1 MKKQKINIFKLYKKA
16 KELPESKV
24 SCINFDIT
32 KKRRKKMI
40 PIKEEEHNQ
49 RIGKAIREFRL
60 NYKNPDKPKTV
71 GMTQTVLANRIFV
84 TFQQVQ
90 KYEKGTNGT
99 SSYRLLQISE
109 ALGVRVSDIFIKAYH
124 DIPEILTY
132 FEDKKHK
139 YTEVSIEEI
148 KQYPN
153 LNLSP
158 KYWIEKKENEKKED

>member
-1 MKKQKINIFKLYKKA
+1 
-16 KELPESKV
+16 
-24 SCINFDIT
+24 
-32 KKRRKKMI
+32 MI
-40 PIKEEEHNQ
+40 PINEKEHNK
-49 RIGKAIREFRL
+49 RIGKAILHYRH
-60 NYKNPDKPKTV
+60 NYKNPLTPKPR
-71 GMTQTVLANRIFV
+71 GMTQTELANRIFV

-90 KYEKGTNGT
+90 KYEKGINGT
-99 SSYRLLQISE
+99 SSFRLLLISE

-124 DIPEILTY
+124 DMPEILTY

-148 KQYPN
+148 AKEPN

>member
-1 MKKQKINIFKLYKKA
+1 
-16 KELPESKV
+16 
-24 SCINFDIT
+24 
-32 KKRRKKMI
+32 MI
-40 PIKEEEHNQ
+40 PIKEQEHNL

-60 NYKNPDKPKTV
+60 NYKNPDKPKTL
-71 GMTQTVLANRIFV
+71 GMTQTQLANRIFV

-99 SSYRLLQISE
+99 SSFRILQIAE
-109 ALGVRVSDIFIKAYH
+109 ALGIMVSDLFTFAYK
-124 DIPEILTY
+124 DMPEILTY

-148 KQYPN
+148 KQDPN

>member
-1 MKKQKINIFKLYKKA
+1 
-16 KELPESKV
+16 
-24 SCINFDIT
+24 
-32 KKRRKKMI
+32 MI
-40 PIKEEEHNQ
+40 PIKEEEHNL

-109 ALGVRVSDIFIKAYH
+109 ALGVRESDIFIKAYH

-132 FEDKKHK
+132 FEDKKHN
-139 YTEVSIEEI
+139 YTEVHIQEI
-148 KQYPN
+148 ANDPN
-153 LNLSP
+153 FRLDS
-158 KYWIEKKENEKKED
+158 KYWIEKKNEENKKD

>member
-1 MKKQKINIFKLYKKA
+1 
-16 KELPESKV
+16 
-24 SCINFDIT
+24 
-32 KKRRKKMI
+32 MI
-40 PIKEEEHNQ
+40 PITEKEHNK
-49 RIGKAIREFRL
+49 RIGKAILHYRIH
-60 NYKNPDKPKTV
+60 YKNPDKKKTR
-71 GMTQTVLANRIFV
+71 GMTQTVLANRISV

-99 SSYRLLQISE
+99 SSFRILQIAE
-109 ALGVRVSDIFIKAYH
+109 ALGIMVSDLFTFAYK
-124 DIPEILTY
+124 DMPEILTY

-148 KQYPN
+148 KQDPN

>member
-1 MKKQKINIFKLYKKA
+1 
-16 KELPESKV
+16 
-24 SCINFDIT
+24 
-32 KKRRKKMI
+32 MI
-40 PIKEEEHNQ
+40 PINEEQHNL

-71 GMTQTVLANRIFV
+71 GMTQTVLASRIFV

-109 ALGVRVSDIFIKAYH
+109 ALDVKVSDIFVKAYH

-139 YTEVSIEEI
+139 YTEVSITEVR
-148 KQYPN
+148 QDPN

-158 KYWIEKKENEKKED
+158 EYWIEKKNNEEKKD

>member
-1 MKKQKINIFKLYKKA
+1 
-16 KELPESKV
+16 
-24 SCINFDIT
+24 
-32 KKRRKKMI
+32 MI
-40 PIKEEEHNQ
+40 PIKEEEHNL

-148 KQYPN
+148 KQDLP
-153 LNLSP
+153 
-158 KYWIEKKENEKKED
+158 E

>member
-1 MKKQKINIFKLYKKA
+1 
-16 KELPESKV
+16 
-24 SCINFDIT
+24 
-32 KKRRKKMI
+32 MI
-40 PIKEEEHNQ
+40 PIKEEEHNL

-60 NYKNPDKPKTV
+60 NYKNPDKPKTL
-71 GMTQTVLANRIFV
+71 GMTQSQLANRIFV

-109 ALGVRVSDIFIKAYH
+109 ALGVRVSDIFVKAYH

-139 YTEVSIEEI
+139 YTEVNIQEI
-148 KQYPN
+148 ANDPKIT
-153 LNLSP
+153 LDS
-158 KYWIEKKENEKKED
+158 KYWIEKKNEENKKD

>member
-1 MKKQKINIFKLYKKA
+1 
-16 KELPESKV
+16 
-24 SCINFDIT
+24 
-32 KKRRKKMI
+32 MI
-40 PIKEEEHNQ
+40 PIKEEEHNL

-109 ALGVRVSDIFIKAYH
+109 ALGVRVSDIFVKAYH

-139 YTEVSIEEI
+139 YTEVNIQEI
-148 KQYPN
+148 ANDPKIT
-153 LNLSP
+153 LDS
-158 KYWIEKKENEKKED
+158 KYWIEKKNEENKKD

>member
-1 MKKQKINIFKLYKKA
+1 
-16 KELPESKV
+16 
-24 SCINFDIT
+24 
-32 KKRRKKMI
+32 MI
-40 PIKEEEHNQ
+40 L

-71 GMTQTVLANRIFV
+71 GMTQTQLANRIFV

-99 SSYRLLQISE
+99 SSFRIVQIAK

-124 DIPEILTY
+124 DIPEILSL

-139 YTEVSIEEI
+139 YTEVHIQEI
-148 KQYPN
+148 ANDPKMR
-153 LNLSP
+153 LDA
-158 KYWIEKKENEKKED
+158 KYWIEKKNEENKKD

>member
-1 MKKQKINIFKLYKKA
+1 
-16 KELPESKV
+16 
-24 SCINFDIT
+24 
-32 KKRRKKMI
+32 MI
-40 PIKEEEHNQ
+40 PIKEEEHNL

-139 YTEVSIEEI
+139 YTEVNIQEI
-148 KQYPN
+148 AN
-153 LNLSP
+153 DP
-158 KYWIEKKENEKKED
+158 KITLDSKYCIEKKNEENKKD

>member
-1 MKKQKINIFKLYKKA
+1 
-16 KELPESKV
+16 
-24 SCINFDIT
+24 
-32 KKRRKKMI
+32 MI
-40 PIKEEEHNQ
+40 PIKEEEHNE

-71 GMTQTVLANRIFV
+71 GMTQTQLANRIFV

-99 SSYRLLQISE
+99 SSFRIVQIAK

-124 DIPEILTY
+124 DIPEILSL

-139 YTEVSIEEI
+139 YTEVHIQEI
-148 KQYPN
+148 ANDPKMR
-153 LNLSP
+153 LDA
-158 KYWIEKKENEKKED
+158 KYWIEKKNEENKKD

>member
-1 MKKQKINIFKLYKKA
+1 
-16 KELPESKV
+16 
-24 SCINFDIT
+24 
-32 KKRRKKMI
+32 MI
-40 PIKEEEHNQ
+40 PIKEEEHNL

-71 GMTQTVLANRIFV
+71 GMTQTVLANRIFA

-109 ALGVRVSDIFIKAYH
+109 ALGVRVSDIFVKAYH

-139 YTEVSIEEI
+139 YTEVNIQEI
-148 KQYPN
+148 ANDPKIT
-153 LNLSP
+153 LDS
-158 KYWIEKKENEKKED
+158 KYWIEKKNEENKKD

>member
-1 MKKQKINIFKLYKKA
+1 
-16 KELPESKV
+16 
-24 SCINFDIT
+24 
-32 KKRRKKMI
+32 MI
-40 PIKEEEHNQ
+40 PITEKEHNK
-49 RIGKAIREFRL
+49 RIGKAILHYRH
-60 NYKNPDKPKTV
+60 NYKNPDKPKTL
-71 GMTQTVLANRIFV
+71 GMTQTELANRIFV

-90 KYEKGTNGT
+90 KYEKGMNGT
-99 SSYRLLQISE
+99 SSYRLLQIAE

-124 DIPEILTY
+124 DIPEALTY

-148 KQYPN
+148 KQDPN

>member
-1 MKKQKINIFKLYKKA
+1 
-16 KELPESKV
+16 
-24 SCINFDIT
+24 
-32 KKRRKKMI
+32 MI
-40 PIKEEEHNQ
+40 PITEKEHNK
-49 RIGKAIREFRL
+49 RIGKAILHYRH
-60 NYKNPDKPKTV
+60 NYKNPDKPKTI

-90 KYEKGTNGT
+90 KYEKGMNGT
-99 SSYRLLQISE
+99 SSYRLLQIAE

-148 KQYPN
+148 KQDPN

-158 KYWIEKKENEKKED
+158 EYWLEKKENEKKED

>member
-1 MKKQKINIFKLYKKA
+1 
-16 KELPESKV
+16 
-24 SCINFDIT
+24 
-32 KKRRKKMI
+32 MI
-40 PIKEEEHNQ
+40 PIKEEEHNL

-60 NYKNPDKPKTV
+60 NYKNPDKPKTL
-71 GMTQTVLANRIFV
+71 GMTQTQLANKIFV

-90 KYEKGTNGT
+90 KYEKGSNGT
-99 SSYRLLQISE
+99 SSFRLLLISE
-109 ALGVRVSDIFIKAYH
+109 ALSVRISDIFIKAYH

-139 YTEVSIEEI
+139 YTEVSIQEI
-148 KQYPN
+148 PQDPN